1 MKKFLPYAVLGAV
14 LLLCAGC
21 AAKFTA
27 AAPHTAVLPD
37 PELPGTPHAA
47 AGYIVVRGFEW
58 GPGVNKVILEL
69 DTEVDGILPEG
80 SLVVTSHYDR
90 TVTNAYLSESL
101 GYETKGPS
109 KYITFE
115 LETSFDCTGS
125 PFEVDMTT
133 ELNEWAEEY
142 FVTIET
148 AVVKNNTHFP
158 VSLYADCIENRICP
172 ELSRFTGAQAFTG
185 EYENPLTHET
195 ETLSLTWTAYEPDS
209 LDSWEQNPLIVWL
222 HGLGE
227 GGTDIEKTILGN
239 EASALTERD
248 IQSHFV
254 SGEQTGAYVLILQ
267 APTYWLDAGDGDYHR
282 GDLPSR
288 YTEILMDAI
297 EAYVAQNPDVDPDR
311 IYIGGASNGGYMTL
325 EMCINYPDCFAAAFP
340 CCPAYA
346 YNIYAK
352 DFAGNY
358 RTFFINQFI
367 KTDWVWL
374 TEEKIETLLQTPL
387 WFMQAMNDTIVPA
400 FDYTMPVYR
409 ALVKAGAENTWC
421 SLYFDS
427 VGTESADTQY
437 LGHWVWVYL
446 LNDQVSHVQE
456 VEPIRESTDQTFFHG
471 YRPGQQGGSARV
483 TDGDGN
489 AYESIFAWMN
499 DQTRD

>member
-1 MKKFLPYAVLGAV
+1 MKKTRLFLLIVAALV
-14 LLLCAGC
+14 LCAGC
-21 AAKFTA
+21 AAATVSQTVSLA
-27 AAPHTAVLPD
+27 EPD
-37 PELPGTPHAA
+37 PELPGTPHAT

-69 DTEVDGILPEG
+69 DTEVDRVLWEDATI
-80 SLVVTSHYDR
+80 VTSHYDR
-90 TVTNAYLSESL
+90 TVTAAYLSDSL
-101 GYETKGPS
+101 GYEAKGSS

-115 LETSFDCTGS
+115 LATSFDCTGS

-142 FVTIET
+142 YVTIQT
-148 AVVKNNTHFP
+148 DVVKSDTRFA

-172 ELSRFTGAQAFTG
+172 ELSRFTDPQVFSG
-185 EYENPLTHET
+185 EYENPLTHEM
-195 ETLSLTWTAYEPDS
+195 ETLSLTYTAYEPDS
-209 LDSWEQNPLIVWL
+209 LDSWEQNPLIIWL

-239 EASALTERD
+239 EASALTESQ
-248 IQSHFV
+248 IQSYFI
-254 SGEQTGAYVLILQ
+254 SGEQTGAYVLIVQ
-267 APTYWLDAGDGDYHR
+267 TPTYWLDAGDNTYHR

-288 YTEILMDAI
+288 YTEILMDTI
-297 EAYVAQNPDVDPDR
+297 EAYLASNPDVDPDR
-311 IYIGGASNGGYMTL
+311 IYIGGASNGGFMTL
-325 EMCINYPDCFAAAFP
+325 EMCINYPDYFAAAFP

-346 YNIYAK
+346 YNVYAK

-358 RTFFINQFI
+358 RTFFVNQYI
-367 KTDWVWL
+367 KTNWVYL
-374 TEEKIETLLQTPL
+374 TEEKIDALLETPI
-387 WFMQAMNDTIVPA
+387 WFMQAMNDTIVSP

-409 ALVKAGAENTWC
+409 ALVKAGANNAWC

-446 LNDQVSHVQE
+446 LNDQVRYVQD
-456 VEPIRESTDQTFFHG
+456 VDSIRESTERTFFFG
-471 YRPGQQGGSARV
+471 YRPEQNGGSTLV
-483 TDGDGN
+483 SDGEGS

-499 DQTRD
+499 NQERD